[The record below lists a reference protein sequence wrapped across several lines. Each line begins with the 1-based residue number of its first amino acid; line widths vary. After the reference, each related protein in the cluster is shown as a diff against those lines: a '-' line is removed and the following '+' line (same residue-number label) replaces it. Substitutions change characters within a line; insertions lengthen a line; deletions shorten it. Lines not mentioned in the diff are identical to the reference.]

1 MSLAPAPSAAA
12 VATDESF
19 YGTLDLGHA
28 TQINDDLVRAIRD
41 EIVTIDGTLRA
52 TIESVRNEEKSLI
65 TLTRECHHAR
75 DEMAKHRRDAAEALD
90 SENMTDELR
99 TEFRAQFAAEVAPHV
114 ANVNPSSSDVTEVV
128 TDDDDD
134 DESGMVVTATNA
146 SKSRPF
152 CSHMTFIERKRTEA
166 KNKAMSIYSIQQ
178 EIKSTRIKIKTVD
191 DETKQTEQDV
201 IDRKLDRVKMEGE
214 RNVEAK
220 RREYEAESQR
230 SRGMTEAMQISRANS
245 GKYAQQIADKV
256 GRGGVALSSSLAY
269 IDSSSIITFVQLSD
283 Q

>member
-1 MSLAPAPSAAA
+1 MSLALS
-12 VATDESF
+12 ATDESF

-28 TQINDDLVRAIRD
+28 TQINDDLVRAIRN

-99 TEFRAQFAAEVAPHV
+99 TEFRAQFASEVAPHV
-114 ANVNPSSSDVTEVV
+114 AIVNPSSSDATEVV
-128 TDDDDD
+128 TDVD
-134 DESGMVVTATNA
+134 DESGMVVTSTNA
-146 SKSRPF
+146 STTRSF
-152 CSHMTFIERKRTEA
+152 CSHMTFIERKRAEA
-166 KNKAMSIYSIQQ
+166 KNKAMSIHSIQQ
-178 EIKSTRIKIKTVD
+178 EIKSNRTKIKTVD
-191 DETKQTEQDV
+191 DETAQTEQDM
-201 IDRKLDRVKMEGE
+201 IDRKLDRVKMEGD

-245 GKYAQQIADKV
+245 GKYAQLIADKV
-256 GRGGVALSSSLAY
+256 GRRGGGDCIVVICVLVIL
-269 IDSSSIITFVQLSD
+269 IILLYVCRLFN
-283 Q
+283 